1 MLQKIY
7 ILFLFLAVVFWLTIN
22 YGIGVSCDEVHQIYQ
37 WRQFCLRGII
47 TGGILIIFSF
57 ILRPKTIVSI
67 IGFSIIAVCT
77 VEAVYSLLQLY
88 GVLPSLHS
96 IFKVTGS
103 FYNPGPLGG
112 FIAVSIPILLHKIF
126 ESETN
131 KTAKYILYTAL
142 IINAIALPSTL
153 SRTAWIA
160 AIVSTIYVLVGNG
173 KLVGV
178 RASLP
183 AYIKKHSRVFII
195 LLAFLMTI
203 GAFFLWHI
211 KRDSALGRL
220 LLWKISALAIAD
232 APILGSDNFAAA
244 YGAAQEEYFAN
255 NDAPISEKLAAGA
268 PDYAFNE
275 YLQIGVEYGL
285 LVLILVLTALI
296 IIIRKSLLNKSLGL
310 SGALIAI
317 MVFAFASYPLHLPV
331 FVAVALLIFFG
342 IIINS
347 SRKIFAIL
355 IPVAVILFSS
365 FNLSSLNQKSTN
377 VTSWSRMQILYRNKC
392 YGDVVNRYSTIYD
405 AMSWNPRFV
414 YEYGHSLYKTKQYE
428 AAIPILENAAR
439 HSADPM
445 PLNVLGEC
453 HQALHQFTAAES
465 YYRRAANRIPSR
477 LYPHYL
483 LYFLYC
489 DMGNDSLR
497 RIEYENVMN
506 MTIKTESPATRDL
519 RRKVNIR
526 EKDYL
531 TH

>member
-7 ILFLFLAVVFWLTIN
+7 ISFLFLAVVFWLTIN

-47 TGGILIIFSF
+47 TGGILIIISF

-67 IGFSIIAVCT
+67 IEFSIIAVCT
-77 VEAVYSLLQLY
+77 VESVYSLLQLY
-88 GVLPSLHS
+88 GVLPSLHG

-112 FIAVSIPILLHKIF
+112 FIALSIPIALHKILK
-126 ESETN
+126 SQDD
-131 KTAKYILYTAL
+131 KIIKYILYISL
-142 IINAIALPSTL
+142 IINIIALPSTM

-160 AIVSTIYVLVGNG
+160 AIISTIYVLFGNG

-183 AYIKKHSRVFII
+183 APIKNHPKISII
-195 LLAFLMTI
+195 IFTFCMLI

-211 KRDSALGRL
+211 KRDSAVGRL

-232 APILGSDNFAAA
+232 APILGSGNFAAA

-255 NDAPISEKLAAGA
+255 NDAPISEKLAAGS

-331 FVAVALLIFFG
+331 FVAVAVLIVFG
-342 IIINS
+342 IIVRN
-347 SRKIFAIL
+347 SRKIFAMI
-355 IPVAVILFSS
+355 IPVAVIIFT
-365 FNLSSLNQKSTN
+365 SLNLDSYNQKVQN
-377 VTSWSRMQILYRNKC
+377 LEKWGYMQILYRNKC
-392 YGDVVNRYSTIYD
+392 YKDVVDRYSTIYD
-405 AMSWNPRFV
+405 AMSWNPRFE

-428 AAIPILENAAR
+428 LAIPVLENAAL
-439 HSADPM
+439 HSSDQM
-445 PLNVLGEC
+445 ILNIIGEC
-453 HQALHQFTAAES
+453 YQALGDLGVAEK
-465 YYRRAANRIPSR
+465 YYQRAANRIPSR

-497 RIEYENVMN
+497 QREYELVN
-506 MTIKTESPATRDL
+506 TLEIKTESPATRDL
-519 RRKVNIR
+519 RRKVE
-526 EKDYL
+526 EKEKCN
-531 TH
+531 